1 MKLKQPGKLEAYD
14 VSLDT
19 EIHAEWCGCI
29 HCFSMP
35 EDN

>member
-1 MKLKQPGKLEAYD
+1 MKLKQPVNWKHND